1 MSTRHIH
8 CCDFNWTFISLLWW
22 SSKCPMHRYSKLK
35 KKKKGQNM
43 TSIKTHFHDCEA
55 TIKALTTARNVLSS
69 VWTP

>member
-1 MSTRHIH
+1 MSYAQVFKTE
-8 CCDFNWTFISLLWW
+8 
-22 SSKCPMHRYSKLK
+22 KE
-35 KKKKGQNM
+35 KKKGQNM